1 MKSIILAAGQGKRLY
16 PLTKNIPKCMVE
28 LFGKSIIQWQI
39 EKFRECQIND
49 ISIVRGYLSSMINFS
64 NIAFFNNNNFSTT
77 NMVETLFCAESKLS
91 GTIIVSYGDIIYEKK
106 VLQKLIECTD
116 DLAVVVDK
124 NWNYYWQMRF
134 EKPLNDVES
143 MKIDH
148 TGFITSIGQKVQNL
162 DDIQGQYIGLMKF
175 QNNGIDQIKEF
186 YKKTKNESKLGT
198 NPLNPKLPFKQSYM
212 TDFLQGLINAN
223 HKIKAV
229 PIFGGWLE
237 LDSIN
242 DYQLYQKKQE
252 NNTISE
258 LISIEN

>member
-1 MKSIILAAGQGKRLY
+1 MKAIILAAGEGTRLR
-16 PLTKNIPKCMVE
+16 PLTLTRPKCLLE
-28 LFGKSIIQWQI
+28 IKGKPLLDWQI
-39 EKFRECQIND
+39 EVAHQAGIQEI
-49 ISIVRGYLSSMINFS
+49 IVIKGYLQEKIDRPDVRSYI
-64 NIAFFNNNNFSTT
+64 NNNFATT

-212 TDFLQGLINAN
+212 TDFLQGLINSN